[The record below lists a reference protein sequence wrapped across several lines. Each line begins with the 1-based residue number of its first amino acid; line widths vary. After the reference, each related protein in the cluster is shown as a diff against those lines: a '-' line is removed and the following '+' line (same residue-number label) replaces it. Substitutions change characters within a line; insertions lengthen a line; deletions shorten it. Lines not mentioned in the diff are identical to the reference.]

1 MNDFGRFLY
10 ALRKRKGWTQTELA
24 DKLGVTNQAVSK
36 WENGDSFP
44 DTGLLVPIS
53 ELFGVSVD
61 ELLKGKYGDCAADSN
76 ATQEQAPTVGAT
88 ADEKEVNG
96 ETPSQPAA
104 VVKIKRRT
112 AAEERSYPYSTELS
126 CSAPF
131 RFFAARHTRRTLAP
145 RLDRFSRRHMFMR
158 AARRDRRRR
167 KRRRRFPF
175 QRFRNARRPRNVF
188 TARRRPRTLASR
200 LGCVSRRHRSLFR
213 TRRNRRLGEEK
224 IKGERLLSFSVI
236 LRIPSRAIP

>member
-1 MNDFGRFLY
+1 MYIADGRQPQHLEKEKTFMI
-10 ALRKRKGWTQTELA
+10 LA
-24 DKLGVTNQAVSK
+24 DKIIRLRKKHGWSQEELAEKMQVSRQAVSK

-104 VVKIKRRT
+104 VVKIKRAHRGRRKIVSVFDGAIMLSAFFAFLLLGILGGHWHPGWIAFPIGICLCALLGAIDD
-112 AAEERSYPYSTELS
+112 AANGGGASRFSGFVMLAALVTFLLLGAVRGLWHPGWVAFPAGIVL
-126 CSAPF
+126 CSA
-131 RFFAARHTRRTLAP
+131 
-145 RLDRFSRRHMFMR
+145 
-158 AARRDRRRR
+158 
-167 KRRRRFPF
+167 
-175 QRFRNARRPRNVF
+175 
-188 TARRRPRTLASR
+188 
-200 LGCVSRRHRSLFR
+200 LGAIDDL
-213 TRRNRRLGEEK
+213 
-224 IKGERLLSFSVI
+224 IKNK
-236 LRIPSRAIP
+236 

>member
-104 VVKIKRRT
+104 VVKIKRAHRGRRKIVSVFDG
-112 AAEERSYPYSTELS
+112 AIMLS
-126 CSAPF
+126 G
-131 RFFAARHTRRTLAP
+131 FFAARHTRRTLAP

>member
-10 ALRKRKGWTQTELA
+10 ALRKRQGWTQTELA

-104 VVKIKRRT
+104 VVKTGAPRQKKDRIRIR
-112 AAEERSYPYSTELS
+112 RSYH
-126 CSAPF
+126 AQRIF

-145 RLDRFSRRHMFMR
+145 RLDCFSRRHMFMR

-167 KRRRRFPF
+167 ERRRRFPF
-175 QRFRNARRPRNVF
+175 QRFRNARCPRNVF

-200 LGCVSRRHRSLFR
+200 LGCVSRRHRSLFC
-213 TRRNRRLGEEK
+213 TRRNRRLDKE
-224 IKGERLLSFSVI
+224 
-236 LRIPSRAIP
+236 

>member
-1 MNDFGRFLY
+1 MNDFGRFSY
-10 ALRKRKGWTQTELA
+10 ALRKRQGWTQTELA

-104 VVKIKRRT
+104 VVKIKRAHRGRRKIVSVFDGAIMLSAFFAFLLLGILGGHWHPGWIAFPVGICLCALLGAIDD
-112 AAEERSYPYSTELS
+112 AANGGGASRFSGFVMLAALVTFLLLGAVRGLWHPGWVAFPAGIVL
-126 CSAPF
+126 CSA
-131 RFFAARHTRRTLAP
+131 
-145 RLDRFSRRHMFMR
+145 
-158 AARRDRRRR
+158 
-167 KRRRRFPF
+167 
-175 QRFRNARRPRNVF
+175 
-188 TARRRPRTLASR
+188 
-200 LGCVSRRHRSLFR
+200 LGAIDDL
-213 TRRNRRLGEEK
+213 
-224 IKGERLLSFSVI
+224 IKNK
-236 LRIPSRAIP
+236 